1 MQPCHPRASASGQ
14 RRTAVACR
22 VCVLLRQTR
31 RLALRHCAG
40 IADTHRIRPGCC
52 RIVGPVVVVLLL
64 PLLLLARSLLFH
76 LPGVSSVQ
84 LRWRRQGAR
93 KKAKKE
99 GQNGRYSHDKNFL
112 EKISAHP

>member
-1 MQPCHPRASASGQ
+1 
-14 RRTAVACR
+14 
-22 VCVLLRQTR
+22 
-31 RLALRHCAG
+31 
-40 IADTHRIRPGCC
+40 
-52 RIVGPVVVVLLL
+52 VVVLLL

-112 EKISAHP
+112 EKISAHPYPPHSAAHFYPAATLLSPAAALPPRRICVAVCCRAPFVVLRPVWRCRLAAKWGQ